1 MRRTPTKIALLA
13 AGALLLTSLVH
24 HHPLLVWNASSS
36 MPPGLYRASLAK
48 PDIGDIVLIEPPAG
62 FVRLALERGYFKSPV
77 PFVKE
82 IAAAAGDTVC
92 RHGRTI
98 SLGGVAIAQTM
109 DADAKERPLPVWEGC
124 HVLGKDDVFV
134 LGSHA
139 GSFDSRYFGP
149 IARRAVLTRLVPLW
163 T

>member
-1 MRRTPTKIALLA
+1 MRQPPIRIALLA

-36 MPPGLYRASLAK
+36 MPPGLYRASLSK
-48 PDIGDIVLIEPPAG
+48 PDIGDIVLLEPPSA
-62 FVRLALERGYFKSPV
+62 FMRLALERGYLTGPV

-92 RHGRTI
+92 RNGRTI
-98 SLGGVAIAQTM
+98 SLGGLTIAQAM
-109 DADAKERPLPVWEGC
+109 DADAKGRPLPAWDGC
-124 HVLGKDDVFV
+124 LVLTKNEVFV
-134 LGSHA
+134 LGIHA

-149 IARRAVLTRLVPLW
+149 IRRKAILTRLVPL
-163 T
+163 